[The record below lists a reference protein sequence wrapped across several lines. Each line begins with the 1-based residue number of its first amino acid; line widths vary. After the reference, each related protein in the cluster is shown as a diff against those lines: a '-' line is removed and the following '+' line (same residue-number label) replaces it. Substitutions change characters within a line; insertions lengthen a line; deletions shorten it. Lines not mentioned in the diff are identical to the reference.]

1 MGEAFVEGLF
11 LTSSDMIK
19 TSLVKVKVDILR
31 HVQQSGSIWDR
42 STALSL
48 VLVKPTEVTAC
59 D

>member
-19 TSLVKVKVDILR
+19 TSLVKVDILR

-48 VLVKPTEVTAC
+48 VLVKPTQR
-59 D
+59 